1 MRSSKIV
8 LSNFEPLPCAPKY
21 SGSHMSVTDVGG
33 VALPVDP
40 SAGYINERWSRIL
53 SLCETYKATPSWG
66 ILSLCETCKV

>member
-33 VALPVDP
+33 DALPVDP
-40 SAGYINERWSRIL
+40 GAAYINER
-53 SLCETYKATPSWG
+53 
-66 ILSLCETCKV
+66 